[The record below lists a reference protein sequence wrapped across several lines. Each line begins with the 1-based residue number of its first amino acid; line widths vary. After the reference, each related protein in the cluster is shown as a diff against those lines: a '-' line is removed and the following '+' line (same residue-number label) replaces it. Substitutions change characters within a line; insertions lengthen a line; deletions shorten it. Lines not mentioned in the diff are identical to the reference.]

1 MTTLNSTRLN
11 TVPVQKRRKSRTAF
25 ARTGPMRYFAHAG
38 VWFYGILLIAP
49 LYYLVISAFKQNK
62 DIFNHPFSPF
72 TPLSLDNFSLA
83 FNQASLG
90 TALIN
95 SVYITA
101 AAEILTL
108 LLAVPAAYALARSTG
123 VVGRIVER
131 TFALG
136 FLIPGFAAL
145 VPTVLLSIMIGLF
158 HTREFLILF
167 LPAGALPL
175 TVILLTQ
182 AMRTIPAEL
191 EESAILDGAGSGR
204 VLWSIYLPLALP
216 TLSVVAILNFLGFWN
231 EYFFSLV
238 IIGPDAALRTAPVA
252 LPMLSVAN
260 SAQYGVLSAG
270 ILITLI
276 PAYLVYAFFADKM
289 ENAVLAGAVK
299 G

>member
-1 MTTLNSTRLN
+1 MTAIATITST
-11 TVPVQKRRKSRTAF
+11 TAPARRRRSRSSF
-25 ARTGPMRYFAHAG
+25 ARTGPLRFLAHLG
-38 VWFYGILLIAP
+38 VWFYAVLLIAP
-49 LYYLVISAFKQNK
+49 LYYLVISAFKYNT

-72 TPLSLDNFSLA
+72 TPLTIDNFALA

-90 TALIN
+90 TALLN
-95 SVYITA
+95 SAYVTIG
-101 AAEILTL
+101 AELLTL

-131 TFALG
+131 VFALG

-145 VPTVLLSIMIGLF
+145 VPTVLLSISLGLF

-191 EESAILDGAGSGR
+191 EESALLDGAGSGR

-238 IIGPDAALRTAPVA
+238 IIGPDAALRTAQVA

-270 ILITLI
+270 ILITLV
-276 PAYLVYAFFADKM
+276 PAYLVYAFFAEKM
-289 ENAVLAGAVK
+289 ETAVLAGAVK